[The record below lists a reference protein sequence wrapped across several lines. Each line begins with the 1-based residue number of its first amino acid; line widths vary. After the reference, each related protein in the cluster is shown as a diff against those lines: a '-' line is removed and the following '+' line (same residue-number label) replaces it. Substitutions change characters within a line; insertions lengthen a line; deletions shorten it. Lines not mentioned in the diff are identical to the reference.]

1 MRSIV
6 LLFIS
11 FLLLITTTGKAQLN
25 HINDQPQLDT
35 GTIEN
40 QLDYIIT
47 RSSSFKEFQLIRKT
61 SFLRVKEHI
70 LDSLKNTQKNWS
82 ATNSQ
87 NIQLQASIKQLETE
101 VTKLK
106 NDIRVITEE
115 KNSIALLGNEFD
127 KSNYKTIVWSVI
139 IVLILALLF
148 FAYQLKN
155 NRSVTKLTKQEL
167 AKMENEFDAFRKKS
181 LKKEQEIMRK
191 LQDEI
196 NKNTP

>member
-139 IVLILALLF
+139 IVLILAVLF